1 MPASE
6 PAPSNSHA
14 TGYPA
19 PNTGMRLA
27 ISRAIIVESSRGWR
41 LDKLKQAHKID
52 VIVALSLGALAAIR
66 SEGSPCIRTIHSVS

>member
-1 MPASE
+1 
-6 PAPSNSHA
+6 
-14 TGYPA
+14 
-19 PNTGMRLA
+19 MRLA

-66 SEGSPCIRTIHSVS
+66 SEGESLYPHDLHSVS